1 MNKSINGRA
10 VGCMRDLEIFFN
22 HTIDGFNNGALSKK
36 NLLFQGQEF
45 IFHSAFDTGDKL

>member
-10 VGCMRDLEIFFN
+10 VASMRDLEILFN

-36 NLLFQGQEF
+36 NLFFQGQEF
-45 IFHSAFDTGDKL
+45 IFHSAFDACDKL